1 MSGLP
6 MKTRVENLEISMED
20 LKEIVARTSLQVE
33 RTSAEM
39 AAEMSQFKEEN
50 RLFREE
56 MRDFKDEMREFKDE
70 MKEFKDEMKEFKDD
84 MVRFRDE
91 SKRENR
97 EFNRRLGDIAN
108 KYGRLIEDIVA
119 PSICR
124 VMKLALNLDKETLCF
139 ANERIKRAYRGDV
152 RRLKEFDVVAECCDY
167 VMINETKSN
176 LRPEDVTNLIDTIVI
191 AREYF
196 PEYRDRKI
204 IGSVASVS
212 VSESVV
218 SFATKNGIL
227 ALAVGDELMDIQNPA
242 GFTPAVW

>member
-6 MKTRVENLEISMED
+6 MKTRVQNLEISMQD
-20 LKEIVARTSLQVE
+20 LREIVARTSLQVE
-33 RTSAEM
+33 RTSAGL
-39 AAEMSQFKEEN
+39 AEFKEEN

-56 MRDFKDEMREFKDE
+56 MREFKEEMREFKD
-70 MKEFKDEMKEFKDD
+70 D
-84 MVRFRDE
+84 MLRFRDE

-97 EFNRRLGDIAN
+97 EFKRQLGDIAN
-108 KYGRLIEDIVA
+108 KCGRLIEDIVA

-124 VMKLALNLDKETLCF
+124 VMKQALGFDEETLCF
-139 ANERIKRAYRGDV
+139 ANERIKRAHRGDV
-152 RRLKEFDVVAECCDY
+152 RRLREFDVVAECCDY
-167 VMINETKSN
+167 VMINETKSS
-176 LRPEDVTNLIDTIVI
+176 LKAVDVADLIDTIAV

-212 VSESVV
+212 IDESVV
-218 SFATKNGIL
+218 NFATINGIL

-242 GFTPAVW
+242 GFRLAVW

>member
-6 MKTRVENLEISMED
+6 MKTRVQNLEISMQD
-20 LKEIVARTSLQVE
+20 LREIVARTSLQVE
-33 RTSAEM
+33 RTSAGL
-39 AAEMSQFKEEN
+39 AEFKEEN

-56 MRDFKDEMREFKDE
+56 MREFKEEMREFKDE
-70 MKEFKDEMKEFKDD
+70 MKEFKDD
-84 MVRFRDE
+84 MLRFRDE

-97 EFNRRLGDIAN
+97 EFKRQLGDIAN

-124 VMKLALNLDKETLCF
+124 VMKQALGFDEETLCF
-139 ANERIKRAYRGDV
+139 ANERIKRAHRGDV
-152 RRLKEFDVVAECCDY
+152 RRLREFDVVAECCDY
-167 VMINETKSN
+167 VMINETKSS
-176 LRPEDVTNLIDTIVI
+176 LKAVDVADLIDTIAV

-212 VSESVV
+212 IDESVV
-218 SFATKNGIL
+218 NFATKNGIL

>member
-6 MKTRVENLEISMED
+6 MKTRVQNLEISMQD
-20 LKEIVARTSLQVE
+20 LREIVARTSLQVE
-33 RTSAEM
+33 RTSAGL
-39 AAEMSQFKEEN
+39 AEFKEEN

-56 MRDFKDEMREFKDE
+56 MREFKEEMREFKDE
-70 MKEFKDEMKEFKDD
+70 MKEFKDD
-84 MVRFRDE
+84 MLRFRDE
-91 SKRENR
+91 SKREDR
-97 EFNRRLGDIAN
+97 EFKRQLGDIAN

-124 VMKLALNLDKETLCF
+124 VMKQALGFDEETLCF
-139 ANERIKRAYRGDV
+139 ANERIKRAHRGDV
-152 RRLKEFDVVAECCDY
+152 RRLREFYVVAECCDY
-167 VMINETKSN
+167 VMINETKSS
-176 LRPEDVTNLIDTIVI
+176 LKAVDVADLIDTIAV

-212 VSESVV
+212 IDESVV
-218 SFATKNGIL
+218 NFATKNGIL

-242 GFTPAVW
+242 GFKPVVW

>member
-6 MKTRVENLEISMED
+6 MKTRVQNLEISMQD
-20 LKEIVARTSLQVE
+20 LREIVARTSLQVE
-33 RTSAEM
+33 RTSAGL
-39 AAEMSQFKEEN
+39 AEFKEEN

-56 MRDFKDEMREFKDE
+56 MREFKEEMREFKDE
-70 MKEFKDEMKEFKDD
+70 MKEFKDD
-84 MVRFRDE
+84 MLRFRDE
-91 SKRENR
+91 SKREDR
-97 EFNRRLGDIAN
+97 EFKRQLGDIAN

-124 VMKLALNLDKETLCF
+124 VMKQALGFDEETLCF
-139 ANERIKRAYRGDV
+139 ANERIKRAHRGDV
-152 RRLKEFDVVAECCDY
+152 RRLREFYVVAECCDY
-167 VMINETKSN
+167 VMINETKSS
-176 LRPEDVTNLIDTIVI
+176 LKAVDVADLIDTIAV

-212 VSESVV
+212 IDESVV
-218 SFATKNGIL
+218 NFATINGIL

-242 GFTPAVW
+242 GFRLAVW

>member
-6 MKTRVENLEISMED
+6 MKTRVENLETSMQD

-33 RTSAEM
+33 RTSAGL
-39 AAEMSQFKEEN
+39 AEFKEEN

-56 MRDFKDEMREFKDE
+56 MREFKEEMREFKD
-70 MKEFKDEMKEFKDD
+70 D
-84 MVRFRDE
+84 MLRFRDE

-97 EFNRRLGDIAN
+97 EFKRQLGDIAN
-108 KYGRLIEDIVA
+108 KCGRLIEDIVA

-124 VMKLALNLDKETLCF
+124 VMKQALGFDEETLCF
-139 ANERIKRAYRGDV
+139 ANERIKRAHRGDV
-152 RRLKEFDVVAECCDY
+152 RRLREFYVVAECCDY
-167 VMINETKSN
+167 VMINETKSS
-176 LRPEDVTNLIDTIVI
+176 LKAVDVADLIDTIAV

-212 VSESVV
+212 IDESVV
-218 SFATKNGIL
+218 NFATKNGIL

-242 GFTPAVW
+242 GFRLAVW

>member
-6 MKTRVENLEISMED
+6 MKTRVENLETSMQD
-20 LKEIVARTSLQVE
+20 LREIVARTSLQVE

-39 AAEMSQFKEEN
+39 AAGMSQFKEEN

-56 MRDFKDEMREFKDE
+56 MREFKEEMREFKDE
-70 MKEFKDEMKEFKDD
+70 MKEFKDD
-84 MVRFRDE
+84 MLRFRDE
-91 SKRENR
+91 SKREDR
-97 EFNRRLGDIAN
+97 EFKRQLGDIAN

-124 VMKLALNLDKETLCF
+124 VMKQALGFDEETLCF
-139 ANERIKRAYRGDV
+139 ANERIKRAHRGDV
-152 RRLKEFDVVAECCDY
+152 RRLREFDVVAECCDY
-167 VMINETKSN
+167 VMINETKSS
-176 LRPEDVTNLIDTIVI
+176 LKAVDVADLIDTIAV

-212 VSESVV
+212 IDESVV
-218 SFATKNGIL
+218 NFATKNGIL

>member
-6 MKTRVENLEISMED
+6 MKTRVQNLEISMQD

-33 RTSAEM
+33 RTSAGL
-39 AAEMSQFKEEN
+39 AEFKEEN

-56 MRDFKDEMREFKDE
+56 MR
-70 MKEFKDEMKEFKDD
+70 EFKDD
-84 MVRFRDE
+84 MLRFRDE

-97 EFNRRLGDIAN
+97 EFKRQLGDIAN

-124 VMKLALNLDKETLCF
+124 VMKQALGFDEETLCF
-139 ANERIKRAYRGDV
+139 ANERIKRAHRGDV
-152 RRLKEFDVVAECCDY
+152 RRLREFDVVAECCDY
-167 VMINETKSN
+167 VMINETKSS
-176 LRPEDVTNLIDTIVI
+176 LKAVDVADLIDTIAV

-212 VSESVV
+212 IDESVV
-218 SFATKNGIL
+218 NFATKNGIL

>member
-1 MSGLP
+1 MSSRA
-6 MKTRVENLEISMED
+6 MESRVERLEISMED

-39 AAEMSQFKEEN
+39 AEFKEEN

-56 MRDFKDEMREFKDE
+56 MRDFKN
-70 MKEFKDEMKEFKDD
+70 EMKEFKDD

-91 SKRENR
+91 SRRENR
-97 EFNRRLGDIAN
+97 EFNRQLGDIAN

-124 VMKLALNLDKETLCF
+124 VMKQALGLKEDAFCF
-139 ANERIKRAYRGDV
+139 ANERVKRTYRGDV
-152 RRLKEFDVVAECCDY
+152 HRLREFDVVAECCDY

-176 LRPEDVTNLIDTIVI
+176 LRAEDVNDLIATISI

-196 PEYRDRKI
+196 PEYVNRKI
-204 IGSVASVS
+204 IGSVASVR
-212 VSESVV
+212 VDESVIN
-218 SFATKNGIL
+218 FATSKGIL
-227 ALAVGDELMDIQNPA
+227 ALAVGDALMDIQNPA
-242 GFTPAVW
+242 GFRPAVW

>member
-6 MKTRVENLEISMED
+6 MKTRVQNLEISMQD
-20 LKEIVARTSLQVE
+20 LREIVARTSLQVE
-33 RTSAEM
+33 RTSAGL
-39 AAEMSQFKEEN
+39 AEFKEEN

-56 MRDFKDEMREFKDE
+56 MREFKEEMREFKDE
-70 MKEFKDEMKEFKDD
+70 MKAFKDEMKEFKDKMLQFQD
-84 MVRFRDE
+84 D
-91 SKRENR
+91 SKREKR
-97 EFNRRLGDIAN
+97 EFNRQLGDIAN

-124 VMKLALNLDKETLCF
+124 VMKQALGFDEETLCF
-139 ANERIKRAYRGDV
+139 ANERIKRAHRGDV
-152 RRLKEFDVVAECCDY
+152 RRLREFYVVAECCDY
-167 VMINETKSN
+167 VMINETKSS
-176 LRPEDVTNLIDTIVI
+176 LKAVDVADLIDTIAV

-212 VSESVV
+212 IDESVV
-218 SFATKNGIL
+218 NFATKNGIL

>member
-6 MKTRVENLEISMED
+6 MKARVENLEISMED

-33 RTSAEM
+33 RTSEGLAE
-39 AAEMSQFKEEN
+39 FKEEN

-56 MRDFKDEMREFKDE
+56 MREFKEEMRR
-70 MKEFKDEMKEFKDD
+70 FKDEMKEFKDD
-84 MVRFRDE
+84 MLRFRDE

-97 EFNRRLGDIAN
+97 EFKRQLGDIAN

-124 VMKLALNLDKETLCF
+124 VMKQALGFDEETLCF
-139 ANERIKRAYRGDV
+139 ANERIKRAHRGDV
-152 RRLKEFDVVAECCDY
+152 RRLREFDVVAECCDY
-167 VMINETKSN
+167 VMINETKSS
-176 LRPEDVTNLIDTIVI
+176 LKAVDVTDLISTIAIV
-191 AREYF
+191 RDYF

-204 IGSVASVS
+204 IGSIASVS
-212 VSESVV
+212 IDESVV

-227 ALAVGDELMDIQNPA
+227 ALAVGDELMDIQNPD
-242 GFTPAVW
+242 GFVPAVW